1 MKKTPPH
8 PNSFLNASSQAC
20 ITASVALVVVA
31 GAMACALLLLTAG
44 VPSLPPAEDTAS
56 HHRALIAELQRM
68 AGHLERANSRRLDDA
83 RFDGLEMRLAEVH
96 AMLGVLAEA
105 MAGSAAEAVA
115 GGGSDGA
122 VAGDGESLRL
132 KSGTFEQEEDESE
145 IIVVTMDEEDEKPA
159 IDVTAE

>member
-20 ITASVALVVVA
+20 ITASVALVVVS

-68 AGHLERANSRRLDDA
+68 AGHLERANSRLDEAAAGA
-83 RFDGLEMRLAEVH
+83 RFDSLDLRLAEVH

-115 GGGSDGA
+115 GGGDGTSLQLKSED
-122 VAGDGESLRL
+122 AGGGEDGEIVIVSV
-132 KSGTFEQEEDESE
+132 SEDSE
-145 IIVVTMDEEDEKPA
+145 ADD
-159 IDVTAE
+159 AEIG

>member
-1 MKKTPPH
+1 MKKTPPY
-8 PNSFLNASSQAC
+8 PYSFLAASSHAC

-31 GAMACALLLLTAG
+31 GIMACSLLLLTAG
-44 VPSLPPAEDTAS
+44 IPSAPPAEDTAS

-115 GGGSDGA
+115 GGGDGTSLQLNSGDAGGGEDGA
-122 VAGDGESLRL
+122 IVIVSV
-132 KSGTFEQEEDESE
+132 SEDSE
-145 IIVVTMDEEDEKPA
+145 ADD
-159 IDVTAE
+159 AEIG

>member
-31 GAMACALLLLTAG
+31 GAMSCALLLLTAG

-68 AGHLERANSRRLDDA
+68 SGHLERANSRRLDDA

-105 MAGSAAEAVA
+105 MAGGGDGTSLQLKSGDA
-115 GGGSDGA
+115 GGGE
-122 VAGDGESLRL
+122 DGEIVIVSV
-132 KSGTFEQEEDESE
+132 SEDSE
-145 IIVVTMDEEDEKPA
+145 ADD
-159 IDVTAE
+159 AEIG

>member
-1 MKKTPPH
+1 MKKTPPY
-8 PNSFLNASSQAC
+8 PYSFLAASSHAC

-31 GAMACALLLLTAG
+31 GVMACALLLLTAG

-68 AGHLERANSRRLDDA
+68 AGHLERANSRLDEAAAGA
-83 RFDGLEMRLAEVH
+83 RFDSLDLRLAEVH

-122 VAGDGESLRL
+122 VAGDGESLRID
-132 KSGTFEQEEDESE
+132 QEEDESE

-159 IDVTAE
+159 NDVTAE